1 MQKRIQ
7 YLDIIKVISI
17 FLVVFCHFVLLSE
30 TVPANILMVACWS
43 GVPMFFMVNGAL
55 LFTRPLKLE
64 KHIRKTILI
73 YIVLVAW
80 RLIYLF
86 TVGPLAKFLRWALA
100 GTRFLPIFSP
110 LTAWTVSERAICGL
124 LKPCWR
130 FILYSPCS
138 ASPGIIRQ
146 EEKSYSFL
154 PLSAF

>member
-80 RLIYLF
+80 RLILSLYRRTALPNSSAGLWQEPDSYLSF
-86 TVGPLAKFLRWALA
+86 HLWQPGRHRNGP
-100 GTRFLPIFSP
+100 S
-110 LTAWTVSERAICGL
+110 VV
-124 LKPCWR
+124 
-130 FILYSPCS
+130 Y
-138 ASPGIIRQ
+138 
-146 EEKSYSFL
+146 
-154 PLSAF
+154 

>member
-1 MQKRIQ
+1 
-7 YLDIIKVISI
+7 
-17 FLVVFCHFVLLSE
+17 
-30 TVPANILMVACWS
+30 
-43 GVPMFFMVNGAL
+43 MFFMVNGAL

-86 TVGPLAKFLRWALA
+86 TVGPLCQ
-100 GTRFLPIFSP
+100 ISP
-110 LTAWTVSERAICGL
+110 LGFGRNQILTYLFTFGSLDGIGTAICGL

-154 PLSAF
+154 PLSAS

>member
-86 TVGPLAKFLRWALA
+86 TVGPL
-100 GTRFLPIFSP
+100 
-110 LTAWTVSERAICGL
+110 C
-124 LKPCWR
+124 
-130 FILYSPCS
+130 
-138 ASPGIIRQ
+138 
-146 EEKSYSFL
+146 
-154 PLSAF
+154 